1 MAVVE
6 PVVLAASVALV
17 GQAVRVALALQQQ
30 RLALTAAAVET
41 EERAVAVVL
50 VEKVEKVEKVVMCF
64 PLWSV
69 PRV

>member
-1 MAVVE
+1 MAVVV

-17 GQAVRVALALQQQ
+17 GQAVRVALALPQQ

-41 EERAVAVVL
+41 AERAVVVVL
-50 VEKVEKVEKVVMCF
+50 VEKVEKVEKVVMC
-64 PLWSV
+64 LQLLSV